1 MQFKLVP
8 EPPESLDFVADAQRA
23 VPLVP
28 GSEDDCCARM
38 LDRTDLS
45 SRDQARTW
53 LTFLR
58 ALGLAE
64 EQSSGFTRTRQ
75 DPEREFL
82 QERFREHVFG
92 VPAVLEILAE
102 AKKPFS
108 AEEVFEQFRDEV
120 PTWEHHKNP
129 NSWEEIW
136 SERVEY
142 LLEWSALLG
151 LAERVGAKYAPGG
164 VDEEYVSG

>member
-8 EPPESLDFVADAQRA
+8 EPPERLDFVADAQRA

-45 SRDQARTW
+45 SRDEARTW

-64 EQSSGFTRTRQ
+64 EQSSRFTRTRQ

-82 QERFREHVFG
+82 EGRFREHVFG
-92 VPAVLEILAE
+92 VPAVLEILSDADE
-102 AKKPFS
+102 PLS
-108 AEEVFEQFRDEV
+108 ADEVFEKFRDEI
-120 PTWEHHKNP
+120 PTWERHKNP

-136 SERVEY
+136 SERVGY
-142 LLEWSALLG
+142 LLEWCVLLG
-151 LAERVGAKYAPGG
+151 MVERVDG
-164 VDEEYVSG
+164 VYVVK

>member
-8 EPPESLDFVADAQRA
+8 EPPADLDFVADAQRA

-28 GSEDDCCARM
+28 GTEDDCCARM
-38 LDRTDLS
+38 LDRTDLT
-45 SRDQARTW
+45 SRDEARTW

-64 EQSSGFTRTRQ
+64 EGPSGFTRTRQ
-75 DPEREFL
+75 DPEPAFL
-82 QERFREHVFG
+82 RERFREHVFG
-92 VPAVLEILAE
+92 VPALLEILEEAE
-102 AKKPFS
+102 EPLS
-108 AEEVFEQFRDEV
+108 AEEAFEEFRDEV

-136 SERVEY
+136 GERVGY
-142 LLEWSALLG
+142 LLDWAVLLG
-151 LAERVGAKYAPGG
+151 LATEVDGEYGG
-164 VDEEYVSG
+164 ESDA

>member
-8 EPPESLDFVADAQRA
+8 EPPQSLDFVADAQRA

-38 LDRTDLS
+38 LNRTDLT
-45 SRDQARTW
+45 SRDEARTW

-64 EQSSGFTRTRQ
+64 EQSSGFTRTRE
-75 DPEREFL
+75 DPTPEFL
-82 QERFREHVFG
+82 AEQFRANVFG
-92 VPAVLEILAE
+92 APALLEILDDAGR
-102 AKKPFS
+102 PLS
-108 AEEVFEQFRDEV
+108 AETVFEQFEEEV
-120 PTWEHHKNP
+120 PTWEHYKNP
-129 NSWEEIW
+129 NTWETIW

-142 LLEWSALLG
+142 LLEWAVLLG
-151 LAERVGAKYAPGG
+151 LAEK
-164 VDEEYVSG
+164 VDGEYVDG

>member
-8 EPPESLDFVADAQRA
+8 EPPETLDFVADAQRA

-28 GSEDDCCARM
+28 GSEDDCCARL
-38 LDRTDLS
+38 LDRTDLP
-45 SRDQARTW
+45 SRDAARTW

-64 EQSSGFTRTRQ
+64 EQTSGFTRTRE
-75 DPEREFL
+75 DPTPEFVAE
-82 QERFREHVFG
+82 QFRENVFG
-92 VPAVLEILAE
+92 VPAVLEILE
-102 AKKPFS
+102 AAGPLS
-108 AEEVFEQFRDEV
+108 ADEVFEEFRDEV

-136 SERVEY
+136 GERVGY
-142 LLEWSALLG
+142 LLDWCVLLG
-151 LAERVGAKYAPGG
+151 LAERTDDGYLAAS
-164 VDEEYVSG
+164 D

>member
-1 MQFKLVP
+1 MKFKLVP
-8 EPPESLDFVADAQRA
+8 EPPADLDFVADAQRA

-38 LDRTDLS
+38 LDRTDLT
-45 SRDQARTW
+45 SRDAARTW

-75 DPEREFL
+75 DPTTEFL
-82 QERFREHVFG
+82 REQFRENVFG

-102 AKKPFS
+102 AEGPLS
-108 AEEVFEQFRDEV
+108 AGEVFEQFRDEV

-136 SERVEY
+136 
-142 LLEWSALLG
+142 G
-151 LAERVGAKYAPGG
+151 ERVGYLLDWCLLLELVEEANGKYT
-164 VDEEYVSG
+164 D

>member
-8 EPPESLDFVADAQRA
+8 EPPADFEFVADAQRA

-38 LDRTDLS
+38 LDRTDLT
-45 SRDQARTW
+45 SRDAARTW

-64 EQSSGFTRTRQ
+64 EQSSGFTRTRE
-75 DPEREFL
+75 DPTREFL
-82 QERFREHVFG
+82 REQFRENVFG
-92 VPAVLEILAE
+92 VPAVLETLTDAAE
-102 AKKPFS
+102 PLS
-108 AEEVFEQFRDEV
+108 AEEVFEAFRDEV

-136 SERVEY
+136 SERVAY
-142 LLEWSALLG
+142 LLDWCVLLG
-151 LAERVGAKYAPGG
+151 LVEEVDGAYA
-164 VDEEYVSG
+164 VE

>member
-8 EPPESLDFVADAQRA
+8 EPPEDLDFVADAQRA

-28 GSEDDCCARM
+28 GSEDDCCARL
-38 LDRTDLS
+38 LDRTDLP
-45 SRDQARTW
+45 SRDAARTW

-64 EQSSGFTRTRQ
+64 EKSAGFARTRQ
-75 DPEREFL
+75 DPDPEYL
-82 QERFREHVFG
+82 QERFRENVFG
-92 VPAVLEILAE
+92 VPALLEILAE
-102 AKKPFS
+102 AEGSLS
-108 AEEVFEQFRDEV
+108 AGEVFEEFRDEV

-136 SERVEY
+136 GKRVEY
-142 LLEWSALLG
+142 LLEWCVLLG
-151 LAERVGAKYAPGG
+151 LIDEVDGKYE
-164 VDEEYVSG
+164 VE

>member
-8 EPPESLDFVADAQRA
+8 EPPESLDFMADAQRA

-64 EQSSGFTRTRQ
+64 KRPSGFTRTRK
-75 DPEREFL
+75 DPDPEFL

-92 VPAVLEILAE
+92 VPAVLEILE
-102 AKKPFS
+102 ETGGPLS
-108 AEEVFEQFRDEV
+108 AEEVFEEFRDEV

-136 SERVEY
+136 GERVRY

-151 LAERVGAKYAPGG
+151 LADEIDEKYTVA
-164 VDEEYVSG
+164 

>member
-28 GSEDDCCARM
+28 GSEDDCCARL
-38 LDRTDLS
+38 LDRTDLQ

-64 EQSSGFTRTRQ
+64 EQSSGFTRTRT
-75 DPEREFL
+75 DPERAHLREA
-82 QERFREHVFG
+82 FRENVFG
-92 VPAVLEILAE
+92 VEALLRVLDESEQSL
-102 AKKPFS
+102 S
-108 AEEVFEQFRDEV
+108 AAEVFEAFRDEV

-129 NSWEEIW
+129 NSWAEIW

-142 LLEWSALLG
+142 ILDWCVLLG
-151 LAERVGAKYAPGG
+151 LAEKTDGG
-164 VDEEYVSG
+164 YVAA

>member
-28 GSEDDCCARM
+28 GTESDCCARL
-38 LDRTDLS
+38 LDRTDLP
-45 SRDQARTW
+45 SRDSARTW

-64 EQSSGFTRTRQ
+64 EQSSGFTRTRREP
-75 DPEREFL
+75 DREFL
-82 QERFREHVFG
+82 REQFRENVFG
-92 VPAVLEILAE
+92 VTALMGILDGADEPLSADE
-102 AKKPFS
+102 A
-108 AEEVFEQFRDEV
+108 FEWFRDEV

-129 NSWEEIW
+129 NSWQEIW
-136 SERVEY
+136 RERVEY
-142 LLEWSALLG
+142 LLEWYVLLD
-151 LAERVGAKYAPGG
+151 LAEKVDGKYAI
-164 VDEEYVSG
+164 E

>member
-8 EPPESLDFVADAQRA
+8 EPPESLDFVADTQRA

-28 GSEDDCCARM
+28 GSEDDCCARL
-38 LDRTDLS
+38 LDRTDLP
-45 SRDQARTW
+45 SRDSTRTW

-64 EQSSGFTRTRQ
+64 EKSSGFVRVRVE
-75 DPEREFL
+75 PEPAYLRE
-82 QERFREHVFG
+82 QFRENVFG
-92 VPAVLEILAE
+92 VPALLEIL
-102 AKKPFS
+102 S
-108 AEEVFEQFRDEV
+108 GAEESLSADEAFEEFRDEV

-136 SERVEY
+136 GERVRY
-142 LLEWSALLG
+142 LLDWAVLLE
-151 LAERVGAKYAPGG
+151 LAEKVDGKYE
-164 VDEEYVSG
+164 VE

>member
-8 EPPESLDFVADAQRA
+8 EPPESLAFVEEAQRA

-38 LDRTDLS
+38 LDRTDLQ

-64 EQSSGFTRTRQ
+64 EKSSGSARIRR
-75 DPEREFL
+75 DPEPAYLRE
-82 QERFREHVFG
+82 QFRENVFG
-92 VPAVLEILAE
+92 VPALLEILAE
-102 AKKPFS
+102 AEEALS
-108 AEEVFEQFRDEV
+108 AEEVFEEFKGAV

-129 NSWEEIW
+129 NSWQEIW
-136 SERVEY
+136 GERVEY
-142 LLEWSALLG
+142 LLDWAVLLG
-151 LAERVGAKYAPGG
+151 LAEEVDGGYAAP
-164 VDEEYVSG
+164 

>member
-8 EPPESLDFVADAQRA
+8 EPPADLDFVADAQRA

-28 GSEDDCCARM
+28 GSEDDCCARL
-38 LDRTDLS
+38 LDRTDLT
-45 SRDQARTW
+45 SRDDARTW

-64 EQSSGFTRTRQ
+64 EQSSGFTRTRRDP
-75 DPEREFL
+75 DPEFL
-82 QERFREHVFG
+82 RERFRDHVFG
-92 VPAVLEILAE
+92 VPAVLEILNAAE
-102 AKKPFS
+102 GPLS
-108 AEEVFEQFRDEV
+108 SGEVFDEFKSEV

-136 SERVEY
+136 SERVGY
-142 LLEWSALLG
+142 LLDWAVLLG
-151 LAERVGAKYAPGG
+151 LVEEVDGEYA
-164 VDEEYVSG
+164 VE

>member
-8 EPPESLDFVADAQRA
+8 EPPADLDFVADAQRA

-38 LDRTDLS
+38 LDRTDLT
-45 SRDQARTW
+45 SRDAARTW

-75 DPEREFL
+75 DPDAEFL
-82 QERFREHVFG
+82 REQFRENVFG
-92 VPAVLEILAE
+92 VPAVLAILADAAE
-102 AKKPFS
+102 PLS
-108 AEEVFEQFRDEV
+108 ADEVFEQFRDEV

-136 SERVEY
+136 SERVAY
-142 LLEWSALLG
+142 LLDWCVLLE
-151 LAERVGAKYAPGG
+151 LVAEVDGAYA
-164 VDEEYVSG
+164 VE